1 MQQNG
6 LSPII
11 QFKDFSFTYASAQE
25 PALKDINL
33 DIYPGEKIL
42 ILGASGS
49 GKSTLGQC
57 INGLIP
63 NQFEGTIT
71 GTATVAGHAV
81 GSSSVFDLSQEV
93 GSVLQDSDAQFVGIN
108 VAEDIAFALENRNTP
123 RSVMRAFVDKV
134 ARRAGV
140 VDQLQSL
147 PYSLSGGQKQKVSVA
162 GILGEKNQIL
172 LFDEPLAALD
182 PQMGLS
188 MVELIDSL
196 NKQDGKTV
204 IIIEHRLEDV
214 LHRPIDRVVLLDQG
228 RIVTVMTPDE
238 LITSDLLIQYGI
250 REPLYISA
258 LKNMYGGLKQK
269 EGLTQLET
277 IDLAPYQ
284 GKQSWRNDEGSAFK
298 EAETSGQNSQ
308 SDSDQVIVHL
318 EDLSFGYDPEQPLI
332 QIPEL
337 TIKRGERIAI
347 VGENGSGK
355 STLAKLLTG
364 VLKPQSGSI
373 ERLGNPVTIQEIAQ
387 LIGYVMQNPNQML
400 VTDSVYREIA
410 LGLEYRQVD
419 KAEIEDRV
427 QQVLQVTGLYP
438 KRNWPISALSYGQ
451 KKRLSVAIVLALE
464 PTCIILD
471 EPTAGSDYAHYRE
484 VMEFIDDLNQTYQ
497 MTMIFIT
504 HDMHLALEY
513 TDRGLVIED
522 GHLIADR
529 PIFDILADDQLVQRT
544 SLKKTSIFD
553 FAKRLNLPVADFV
566 QAFIKSEREGK

>member
-1 MQQNG
+1 MQQNS

-33 DIYPGEKIL
+33 EIYPGEKIL

-71 GTATVAGHAV
+71 GMATVAGHAV

-134 ARRAGV
+134 ARRVGV
-140 VDQLQSL
+140 MDQLQSL

-204 IIIEHRLEDV
+204 IIIEHRFEDV

-238 LITSDLLIQYGI
+238 LITSDLLIKYGI

-269 EGLTQLET
+269 AGLTQLDT
-277 IDLAPYQ
+277 IDLSSYQ
-284 GKQSWRNDEGSAFK
+284 GKQPLLAVEESTSK
-298 EAETSGQNSQ
+298 EAEGSGQGSQ

-318 EDLSFGYDPEQPLI
+318 EDLRFGYDPKQPLI

-364 VLKPQSGSI
+364 VLKPQSGRI
-373 ERLGNPVTIQEIAQ
+373 ERLGDPVTIQEIAQ

-400 VTDSVYREIA
+400 VTDSVYRELA
-410 LGLEYRQVD
+410 LGLEYRQLAKD
-419 KAEIEDRV
+419 EIDSRV

-484 VMEFIDDLNQTYQ
+484 IMEFIDDLNQTYQ

-529 PIFDILADDQLVQRT
+529 PIFDILADDQLVQRA

-553 FAKRLNLPVADFV
+553 FAKRLDLPVADFV